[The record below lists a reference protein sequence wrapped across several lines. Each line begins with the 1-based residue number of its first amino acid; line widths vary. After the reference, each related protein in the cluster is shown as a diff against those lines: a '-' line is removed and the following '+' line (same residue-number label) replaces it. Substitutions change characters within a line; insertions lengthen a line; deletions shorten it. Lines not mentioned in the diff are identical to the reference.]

1 MKFIAKQAIVIG
13 TRQDRR
19 DQLRN
24 CLESIK
30 VDYPVVVADCGNY
43 EIGKIQWVLK
53 YCDFEEFVFL
63 QDSVEI
69 KNNDLFHKVFSI
81 KESVSICN
89 YPRMFGCYLGK
100 YKSHIMRKL
109 IEDNKLNL
117 EFVTKMDAINLE
129 WILGDL
135 YEKYE
140 KPYELFDD
148 MQNIDK
154 FVIKWDK
161 KVMKIENDYLIKYK
175 SIWSKTMVKEQ

>member
-13 TRQDRR
+13 TRQDRK

-30 VDYPVVVADCGNY
+30 TNYPIVVVDCGNY
-43 EIGKIQWVLK
+43 ELGKIEWVLK
-53 YCDFEEFVFL
+53 YCSFDEFIFL
-63 QDSVEI
+63 QDSIEI
-69 KNNDLFHKVFSI
+69 KDNHLFDKVFSI
-81 KESVSICN
+81 KGSVSICN

-100 YKSHIMRKL
+100 YKSHILKKL
-109 IEDNKLNL
+109 IDDNQLNL
-117 EFVTKMDAINLE
+117 TTVSKMDAINLE

-148 MQNIDK
+148 LQDSDK